1 MQRKGLADQ
10 VIRSK
15 MFPSRLS
22 NGLLLVCLGKFYL
35 ITSKTLDT
43 DYMQWP
49 IPSPSEKKKPVIFLT
64 ITNGA
69 CILINRLR
77 SFLKENWVK
86 PISSDLNR
94 IKLSWLVS
102 VDLQLNRYQKV
113 NSSLSSISLLTFS
126 LLIA

>member
-10 VIRSK
+10 LIRSK

-22 NGLLLVCLGKFYL
+22 NGLLLVCLGKFYFNNTQNIRYCL
-35 ITSKTLDT
+35 HAMANS
-43 DYMQWP
+43 
-49 IPSPSEKKKPVIFLT
+49 IPFWKKPLIFLT

-69 CILINRLR
+69 CIVINRLR

-102 VDLQLNRYQKV
+102 VDLQLNRYQKA
-113 NSSLSSISLLTFS
+113 NSSLSSISFLTFS